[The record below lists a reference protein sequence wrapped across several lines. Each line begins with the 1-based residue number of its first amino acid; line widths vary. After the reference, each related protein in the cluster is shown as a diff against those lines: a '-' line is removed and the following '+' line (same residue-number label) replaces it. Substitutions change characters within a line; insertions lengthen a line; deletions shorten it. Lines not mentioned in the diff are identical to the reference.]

1 MTTPKAKLYQIY
13 PQGVGLKFETV
24 AVHNASQENADSLPG
39 STAFFK
45 ATQALRFRSTLT
57 LPDGVT
63 VVSDIFTRKKDA
75 EQHASKQALEQ
86 MSVQIAKA
94 PEVLSTDEKWETLR
108 SRILGTFTDKSA
120 LNYHPLRQH
129 FKAAVKRDEFRYGQ
143 VPMSALVALDT
154 KINSL
159 CKLID
164 RKAETSPAYAMALLC
179 KAASTCPSIK
189 MDTETLCLRREE
201 PFPPEIEEELLKT
214 WRFDEEL
221 PDSPDLEVTETELRS
236 IAVHIPC
243 SVNARAFA
251 ADLVV
256 KPGEYYMDVIAREL
270 GVKCGGKVLMSRPV
284 QKTHPSMRL
293 YWSAPSHLPQLQV
306 SDSDLVNLTG
316 EDGGGSELIE
326 EDLRRYSLKQQQ
338 EEDIWGLHCPKNVRA
353 SLLVGYTVCGDVV
366 LAAVGGDWSSFGKLY
381 ATDTTPS
388 TFYRMMLQRFP
399 QGSYKVS
406 RNSILAAKLPTA
418 FSSKVQWKGTAP
430 RGLLIEFCQHHRLPE
445 PVFTLT
451 AAGSFSTEHPS
462 SAGAGVE
469 EPKEVKSTGA
479 DDVPY
484 EACEGRNDDE
494 NSVAAMHG
502 GPFTCKVRVEWLKG
516 MAVEVESDGPFRN
529 RHDAQQSA
537 ALKALHQ
544 IDSWFESS
552 LAGVYEPLFLDKPEG
567 EVDGDLLMGDYD
579 DVVGLERRDC
589 WEADDMEFFEGEEL
603 EDGTQ
608 TDRVPPTGATATI
621 RYAVRWHGD
630 ADSRNKPLNV
640 LLEKHEKFE
649 FELGNGAVIGAL
661 DALVSKMTVGELACV
676 TIASPPSALLNA
688 LSHDLGDQ
696 GDEVFSGGSTKYTV
710 QLLKYVEAP
719 EERMEAAHF
728 KPSLSKQ
735 RVDYA
740 LRIIEELQAK
750 SLIDLGCGSGSL
762 LESLLE
768 QPTELK
774 KLVGVDISHK
784 SLVRAAKLLTQ
795 KLKNEKMPGK
805 KSLESIDLFEGS
817 ITEPDLRLRNAD
829 VAVCIEVV
837 EHMDP
842 EPLEKFGSVV
852 LGMLQPKVLIVSTPN
867 FEYNPILQGL
877 PWDPLTNSLTKPAS
891 LNVQQSEGKKIRLAE
906 HHPVDRMPK
915 DAPCA
920 RSLKFRNDD
929 HRFEWTRAEFRD
941 WASNMA
947 GEYYYDVTF
956 SGVGGSGEEDGP
968 GFASQIAFFSRNC
981 EVTKRADSLKQHQPL
996 ANGFHHLNGHT
1007 RESSHLD
1014 VAHAAESDQ
1023 QQPSANCCQG
1033 PLRLTEDNDSDVA
1046 QVADSKQQQQLQ
1058 PFANGCQESK
1068 VHSPGQG
1075 HSKLWHWSS
1084 KAE

>member
-13 PQGVGLKFETV
+13 PQGAGVKFDTV
-24 AVHNASQENADSLPG
+24 AVQSASEENTDSLPG

-45 ATQALRFRSTLT
+45 SPQSLQFRSTLT

-63 VVSDIFTRKKDA
+63 VVSDVFSRKKDA

-86 MSVQIAKA
+86 LSVQIAKA
-94 PEVLSTDEKWETLR
+94 PEVLTTDEKWESLR
-108 SRILGTFTDKSA
+108 SRIVASFTDKGA
-120 LNYHPLRQH
+120 INYHPLRQH
-129 FKAAVKRDEFRYGQ
+129 FKAAVRLEGFRYGQ

-154 KINSL
+154 KMNSL

-164 RKAETSPAYAMALLC
+164 RKAETSPAYAIALLC

-189 MDTETLCLRREE
+189 IDTDTFCISRED
-201 PFPPEIEEELLKT
+201 PFPAEIEEELLKT
-214 WRFDEEL
+214 RRFDEEL
-221 PDSPDLEVTETELRS
+221 PDSPDAEVTETALRFR
-236 IAVHIPC
+236 AVHLPC
-243 SVNARAFA
+243 SVNSPAFA
-251 ADLVV
+251 SDLVV

-270 GVKCGGKVLMSRPV
+270 GVKCGGKILMSRPV
-284 QKTHPSMRL
+284 QKTHPSTRL

-316 EDGGGSELIE
+316 EDGAGSVVID
-326 EDLRRYSLKQQQ
+326 EDLRRYSVKQK
-338 EEDIWGLHCPKNVRA
+338 EEDTWGLHCPKNVRA

-366 LAAVGGDWSSFGKLY
+366 LAAVGGDWTSSGKLY
-381 ATDTTPS
+381 ATDVTTS

-399 QGSYKVS
+399 QGSFKVS
-406 RNSILAAKLPTA
+406 RNSILAAKLPTTY
-418 FSSKVQWKGTAP
+418 SSKAQWKGTAP
-430 RGLLIEFCQHHRLPE
+430 RGLLIEFCQHHRLSE

-451 AAGSFSTEHPS
+451 AARSSSTDQQTDQMEEAKEQKSEHVPC
-462 SAGAGVE
+462 G
-469 EPKEVKSTGA
+469 
-479 DDVPY
+479 DV
-484 EACEGRNDDE
+484 CETKNDDE
-494 NSVAAMHG
+494 NTVAAMHG

-516 MAVEVESDGPFRN
+516 MSAEVESDGPFRN

-544 IDSWFESS
+544 IDSWFENSI
-552 LAGVYEPLFLDKPEG
+552 AGTYEPLFTDKTDG

-579 DVVGLERRDC
+579 DVVGLETRDC
-589 WEADDMEFFEGEEL
+589 WETDDTDFFEYEEP
-603 EDGTQ
+603 EDSTQ
-608 TDRVPPTGATATI
+608 IDKAPPAGSTVTI
-621 RYAVRWHGD
+621 RYAVRWYGD
-630 ADSRNKPLNV
+630 ADGGKKPLSI
-640 LLEKHEKFE
+640 LLEKHDKFDV
-649 FELGNGAVIGAL
+649 ELGNGALIGAL
-661 DALVSKMTVGELACV
+661 DTLVSKMTVGELACV
-676 TIASPPSALLNA
+676 TIASPPRALLSALA
-688 LSHDLGDQ
+688 TDLGDKR
-696 GDEVFSGGSTKYTV
+696 DEVLSGGGSTRYTV
-710 QLLKYVEAP
+710 RLLKFVEAP

-784 SLVRAAKLLTQ
+784 SLIRAAKLLTQ

-805 KSLESIDLFEGS
+805 KSLESIDLYEGS
-817 ITEPDLRLRNAD
+817 ITESDSRLRDAD

-877 PWDPLTNSLTKPAS
+877 PWDPLTNSLRKPVAVD
-891 LNVQQSEGKKIRLAE
+891 VQQSEGKKLRLSE
-906 HHPVDRMPK
+906 HHPLDGKLKASP
-915 DAPCA
+915 
-920 RSLKFRNDD
+920 LKFRNED
-929 HRFEWTRAEFRD
+929 HRFEWTRAEFQD

-947 GEYYYDVTF
+947 AEYCYDVKF
-956 SGVGGSGEEDGP
+956 SGVGGTGEEDGP
-968 GFASQIAFFSRNC
+968 GFASQIALFSRKC
-981 EVTKRADSLKQHQPL
+981 ELAKLAHCPTPQQPL
-996 ANGFHHLNGHT
+996 ANRFHHSNGHT
-1007 RESSHLD
+1007 QESSCHD
-1014 VAHAAESDQ
+1014 KAQAANTEQQ
-1023 QQPSANCCQG
+1023 QQPPQPQATYCCED
-1033 PLRLTEDNDSDVA
+1033 PLKLTNDRNYDA
-1046 QVADSKQQQQLQ
+1046 QVAEPKLR
-1058 PFANGCQESK
+1058 PFSNGCLSTSEVTQE
-1068 VHSPGQG
+1068 G
-1075 HSKLWHWSS
+1075 HLKLWHWSS
-1084 KAE
+1084 GSEGICSAMQS